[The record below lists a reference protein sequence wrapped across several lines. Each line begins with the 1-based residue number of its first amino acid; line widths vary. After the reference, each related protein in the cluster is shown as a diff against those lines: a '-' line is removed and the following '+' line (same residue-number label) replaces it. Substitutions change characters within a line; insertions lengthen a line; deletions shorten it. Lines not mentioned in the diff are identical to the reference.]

1 MLCLVLASVQAD
13 KIYDKPYDPTPGD
26 AGLKNT
32 RGACKMK
39 VILYTDVKHLGEMGD
54 VKNVANGYARNFLFP
69 RSLAVPYNDQ
79 TVAYFESRKEEIEA
93 RKEQKR
99 KDAASLK
106 DKLEA
111 LTVELKMPAA
121 ANGKLFGSVS
131 ALTVSEFLAKNGF
144 EIERKRI
151 DIPGVTIKSVG
162 NYHCTIHLYEAS
174 NAEVKIVVSAQEDP
188 NASSAKKELKKSEK
202 AEAASETVE
211 SNEPATS
218 GEENA
223 E

>member
-1 MLCLVLASVQAD
+1 
-13 KIYDKPYDPTPGD
+13 
-26 AGLKNT
+26 
-32 RGACKMK
+32 MK

-69 RSLAVPYNDQ
+69 HMYAVPYNDQ

-99 KDAASLK
+99 KDAASTK

-131 ALTVSEFLAKNGF
+131 ALTVSEYLAKNGF
-144 EIERKRI
+144 DIERKRI
-151 DIPGVTIKSVG
+151 EIPGNTIKSVG
-162 NYHCTIHLYEAS
+162 NYHCTIHLYESS
-174 NAEVKIVVSAQEDP
+174 NAEVKISVVAQEDE
-188 NASSAKKELKKSEK
+188 NAKKAEPKKAKKEEAAESAESSAEAK
-202 AEAASETVE
+202 AE
-211 SNEPATS
+211 
-218 GEENA
+218 
-223 E
+223 

>member
-1 MLCLVLASVQAD
+1 
-13 KIYDKPYDPTPGD
+13 
-26 AGLKNT
+26 
-32 RGACKMK
+32 MK

-69 RSLAVPYNDQ
+69 HMYAVPYNDQ

-99 KDAASLK
+99 KDAASTK

-111 LTVELKMPAA
+111 LTIELKVPAA
-121 ANGKLFGSVS
+121 GNGKLFGSVT
-131 ALTVSEFLAKNGF
+131 ALTISEYLAKNGF
-144 EIERKRI
+144 DIERKRI
-151 DIPGVTIKSVG
+151 EIPGNSIKSVG

-174 NAEVKIVVSAQEDP
+174 NAEVKIAVVAQEEEAAKKAEP
-188 NASSAKKELKKSEK
+188 KKAKKEEAAA
-202 AEAASETVE
+202 AEAPAEE
-211 SNEPATS
+211 SA
-218 GEENA
+218 A

>member
-1 MLCLVLASVQAD
+1 
-13 KIYDKPYDPTPGD
+13 
-26 AGLKNT
+26 
-32 RGACKMK
+32 MK

-69 RSLAVPYNDQ
+69 HMYAVPYNDQ

-111 LTVELKMPAA
+111 LTVELKVPAA
-121 ANGKLFGSVS
+121 GNGKLFGSVTS
-131 ALTVSEFLAKNGF
+131 LTISEFLAKNGF
-144 EIERKRI
+144 DIERKRI
-151 DIPGVTIKSVG
+151 EIPGNSIKSVG

-174 NAEVKIVVSAQEDP
+174 NAEVKISVVAQEEE
-188 NASSAKKELKKSEK
+188 AAKKAEPKKAKAAEAEAPAEEAK
-202 AEAASETVE
+202 AE
-211 SNEPATS
+211 
-218 GEENA
+218 
-223 E
+223 

>member
-1 MLCLVLASVQAD
+1 
-13 KIYDKPYDPTPGD
+13 
-26 AGLKNT
+26 
-32 RGACKMK
+32 MK
-39 VILYTDVKHLGEMGD
+39 VILNADVKHLGEMGD

-69 RSLAVPYNDQ
+69 HAYAVPYNDQ

-111 LTVELKMPAA
+111 LTVELKMPAG

-131 ALTVSEFLAKNGF
+131 ALTVAEYLAKNGF

-151 DIPGVTIKSVG
+151 EIPGVTIKSVG
-162 NYHCTIHLYEAS
+162 NYNCTIHLYESSA
-174 NAEVKIVVSAQEDP
+174 AEVKISVLVQEDA
-188 NASSAKKELKKSEK
+188 NAKKEAPKKAEKAKEEAAPAPASEEAPSAEAANSAEEK
-202 AEAASETVE
+202 AE
-211 SNEPATS
+211 
-218 GEENA
+218 
-223 E
+223 

>member
-1 MLCLVLASVQAD
+1 
-13 KIYDKPYDPTPGD
+13 
-26 AGLKNT
+26 
-32 RGACKMK
+32 MK

-69 RSLAVPYNDQ
+69 HMYAVPYNDQ

-111 LTVELKMPAA
+111 LTVELKVPAA

-131 ALTVSEFLAKNGF
+131 ALTISEYLAKNGYD
-144 EIERKRI
+144 IERKRI
-151 DIPGVTIKSVG
+151 EIPGNTIKSVG

-174 NAEVKIVVSAQEDP
+174 NAEVKIAVIAQEDEAAKKAEP
-188 NASSAKKELKKSEK
+188 KKAKKEEVA
-202 AEAASETVE
+202 AEA
-211 SNEPATS
+211 PA
-218 GEENA
+218 EEA
-223 E
+223 KTE

>member
-1 MLCLVLASVQAD
+1 
-13 KIYDKPYDPTPGD
+13 
-26 AGLKNT
+26 
-32 RGACKMK
+32 MK

-69 RSLAVPYNDQ
+69 HMYAVPYNDQ

-111 LTVELKMPAA
+111 LSVELKVPAA
-121 ANGKLFGSVS
+121 ANGKLFGSVTS
-131 ALTVSEFLAKNGF
+131 LTISEFLAKNGF
-144 EIERKRI
+144 DIERKRI
-151 DIPGVTIKSVG
+151 EIPGNSIKSVG

-174 NAEVKIVVSAQEDP
+174 NAEVKISVVAQEEE
-188 NASSAKKELKKSEK
+188 AAKKAEPKKAKAAEAEAPAEEAK
-202 AEAASETVE
+202 AE
-211 SNEPATS
+211 
-218 GEENA
+218 
-223 E
+223 